1 MPDRP
6 PEGRGWKFDLHGRW
20 ADRALLLLTLS
31 VFLGAWEAA
40 VRGLGVAE
48 IVLPAPSAIGIALWN
63 LFRVGTLPKHLGITL
78 VEILVGFGLGA
89 IAGVA
94 LGAVIALSSILRRI
108 LYPYII
114 VLQVVPKVAIAP
126 LFIIWLGFGIESKIL
141 MAVLISFFPLLVN
154 TIAGLQNVPPE
165 YLDLMTAVKAGR
177 WETFRYVRFP
187 SALPYLFAG
196 LEAAIVLAVIG
207 AIVGEFV
214 GASVG
219 LGYLIM
225 LYNTNLNVPGVFAV
239 IVVLSAAGLVL
250 HAAVIYFR
258 RRIVF
263 WIGTEQV
270 SVTGA

>member
-1 MPDRP
+1 MRFDFQ
-6 PEGRGWKFDLHGRW
+6 GRV
-20 ADRALLLLTLS
+20 ADRAILLFTLLA
-31 VFLGAWEAA
+31 FLGTWEIA
-40 VRGLGVAE
+40 VRTFSVAA
-48 IVLPAPSAIGIALWN
+48 IVLPAPSAIGAALWN
-63 LFRVGTLPKHLGITL
+63 LFRVGTLPKHLGVTL
-78 VEILVGFGLGA
+78 VEILAGFGLGA
-89 IAGVA
+89 AAGIA
-94 LGAVIALSSILRRI
+94 LGTAIALSSILRRI

-154 TIAGLQNVPPE
+154 TIAGLQNVQPE
-165 YLDLMTAVKAGR
+165 YLDLMTAVKARR

-187 SALPYLFAG
+187 SALPYIFAG
-196 LEAAIVLAVIG
+196 LEAGIVLSVIG

-225 LYNTNLNVPGVFAV
+225 LYNTNLNIAGVFAV
-239 IVVLSAAGLVL
+239 LVVLSAVGLAL
-250 HAAVIYFR
+250 HAAVVYCR

-263 WIGTEQV
+263 WIGDEQAA
-270 SVTGA
+270 VTSA

>member
-1 MPDRP
+1 MPGKTPERRDR
-6 PEGRGWKFDLHGRW
+6 RIDVHGRW
-20 ADRALLLLTLS
+20 ADRAILLLTL
-31 VFLGAWEAA
+31 VGFLGAWELA
-40 VRGLGVAE
+40 VRWLAVAT
-48 IVLPAPSAIGIALWN
+48 IVLPTPSAIGVALWN
-63 LFRVGTLPKHLGITL
+63 LFQVGTLAKHLGVTL
-78 VEILVGFGLGA
+78 SEILIGFGLGA
-89 IAGVA
+89 VAGIT
-94 LGAVIALSSILRRI
+94 LGALIALSSILRRI

-126 LFIIWLGFGIESKIL
+126 LFVIWLGFGIESKIL

-154 TIAGLQNVPPE
+154 TIAGLQNVQPE
-165 YLDLMTAVKAGR
+165 YLDLMTAVKARR

-196 LEAAIVLAVIG
+196 LEAGIVLAVIG

-225 LYNTNLNVPGVFAV
+225 LYNANLNVPGVFAV
-239 IVVLSAAGLVL
+239 LVVLSAVGLIL
-250 HAAVIYFR
+250 HAAVVYCR

-263 WIGTEQV
+263 WVGNDQV
-270 SVTGA
+270 VTGA